1 MALPFIVGPHQCS
14 LTHRPDGRPQ
24 VEIISR
30 IRLPLAEFFDAL
42 LMSLADQ
49 RLLFP
54 QPEFGTAQAS
64 MAPVTVGLQTSGQ
77 SCPMTREATP
87 PHWKAASCAQPK
99 RSPPKVPG
107 RPSRHAPKVDPAHEK
122 LLAALSQASGIPDT
136 EAVGAASTAQNLP
149 APNNNAG
156 RMLSGGSQHANQA
169 ADIGD
174 STQQFSPPGRDQR
187 HVRKDGTSTSEH
199 LPPHRAFAHPKK
211 CPVQ

>member
-14 LTHRPDGRPQ
+14 LTHGPDGRPQ

-30 IRLPLAEFFDAL
+30 IRLPLAEFFDTL

-87 PHWKAASCAQPK
+87 PHWKAASSAQPK
-99 RSPPKVPG
+99 RYPPKVPG
-107 RPSRHAPKVDPAHEK
+107 RPSRHAPKVDPK
-122 LLAALSQASGIPDT
+122 ASGIPDT

-149 APNNNAG
+149 TPNNNAG

-169 ADIGD
+169 ADIRD
-174 STQQFSPPGRDQR
+174 SKQQFSPPGRDQR
-187 HVRKDGTSTSEH
+187 HVREDGTSEH

>member
-14 LTHRPDGRPQ
+14 LTHGPDGRPQ

-30 IRLPLAEFFDAL
+30 IRLPLAEFFDTL

-87 PHWKAASCAQPK
+87 PHWKAASSAQPK
-99 RSPPKVPG
+99 RYPPKVPG
-107 RPSRHAPKVDPAHEK
+107 RPSRHAPKVDP
-122 LLAALSQASGIPDT
+122 QASGIPDT

-149 APNNNAG
+149 TPNNNAG

-169 ADIGD
+169 ADIRD
-174 STQQFSPPGRDQR
+174 SKQQFSPPGRDQR
-187 HVRKDGTSTSEH
+187 HVREDGTSEH